1 MSAIRARD
9 GKSRALLRRPLL
21 LEGGEDEQ
29 GEWERKGLWV
39 LGDGRVEFQV
49 RLLCELLERTSRV
62 ETKRVGCGGSAKGE
76 VVGEMEPALD
86 LLLYI
91 PVLHPTSSLDTSILD
106 APATLLHLQFNLQL
120 GQASASSFAALQLRD
135 SYGPRNVTFDAEG
148 AASRSEM
155 TSGLCFHRHHRL
167 GAEDGT

>member
-1 MSAIRARD
+1 M
-9 GKSRALLRRPLL
+9 
-21 LEGGEDEQ
+21 E
-29 GEWERKGLWV
+29 
-39 LGDGRVEFQV
+39 
-49 RLLCELLERTSRV
+49 LLCELLDRTSRV

-76 VVGEMEPALD
+76 VGEMEPALD

-148 AASRSEM
+148 AASRSGM
-155 TSGLCFHRHHRL
+155 TSGLCSRRHRRL